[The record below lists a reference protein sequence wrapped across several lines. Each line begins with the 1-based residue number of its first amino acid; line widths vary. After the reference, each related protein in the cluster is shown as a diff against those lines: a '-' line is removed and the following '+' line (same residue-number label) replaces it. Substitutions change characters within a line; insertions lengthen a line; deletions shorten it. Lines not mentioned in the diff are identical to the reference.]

1 MISRKLRMP
10 TEQWRRDLYI
20 LWISCFTVGLGF
32 SMVMPFLSLYLEELG
47 VEGSAVDM
55 WSGII
60 FSANFLVMAVVSP
73 FWGAMSD
80 RVGRKPMML
89 RSAFGMGLVIWM
101 MGLVHNPWQLL
112 ALRLLQGLTAGYI
125 AVATSYMASKAPR
138 EHAGQA
144 LGMLGTGHVTG
155 NILGPLAGGVLAD
168 MMGYRPIFFITS
180 ISCFLAGLMVLLLI
194 HEDFK
199 PSPKAAESD
208 RTSQQHIFSQY
219 PVVLPMMGV
228 LFLNT
233 FSVLTVEPIL
243 ARFLQTLAAPAGA
256 LSFLSGLVFSMTGV
270 ANVLVAPRM
279 GRLSDRIGS
288 RQLLL
293 VCLGGGAVLY
303 VLQGFATA
311 VWHMILLRFLLG
323 LFTGGLMP
331 VANGLLA
338 RAVPRDV
345 QGRVFGFSQTAISLG
360 QTLGPLAGGAV
371 AASFGIKSV
380 FPLTGALLVVDLLW
394 VLNAIRD
401 EVPRVSAQ
409 PQAEPQPAS
418 K

>member
-1 MISRKLRMP
+1 MFSRTKRLP
-10 TEQWRRDLYI
+10 TEPWRRDLYI

-73 FWGAMSD
+73 FWGALAD

-101 MGLVHNPWQLL
+101 MGLVQNPWQLL
-112 ALRLLQGLTAGYI
+112 GLRLLQGLTAGYI
-125 AVATSYMASKAPR
+125 AIATSYMAGKAPR

-144 LGMLGTGHVTG
+144 LGMLATGHVTG

-168 MMGYRPIFFITS
+168 LMGYRPIFFITS
-180 ISCFLAGLMVLLLI
+180 ISCLLAGLMVLLFI

-199 PSPKAAESD
+199 PAPKTAESE
-208 RTSQQHIFSQY
+208 RESRRNLFAQY

-243 ARFLQTLAAPAGA
+243 ARYLQTLSAPVGA

-279 GRLSDRIGS
+279 GQLSDRMGA
-288 RQLLL
+288 RQLLMI
-293 VCLGGGAVLY
+293 CLGGGAALY

-311 VWHMILLRFLLG
+311 VWHMVLLRFLLG

-345 QGRVFGFSQTAISLG
+345 QGRVFGLSQTAISLG

-371 AASFGIKSV
+371 AASFGLKSV

-401 EVPRVSAQ
+401 EAPHGSTQR
-409 PQAEPQPAS
+409 QAEPRPAS